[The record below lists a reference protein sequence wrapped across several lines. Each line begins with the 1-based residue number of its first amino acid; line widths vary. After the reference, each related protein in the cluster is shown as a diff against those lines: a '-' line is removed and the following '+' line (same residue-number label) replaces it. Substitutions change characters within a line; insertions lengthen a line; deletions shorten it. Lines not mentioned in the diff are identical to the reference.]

1 MKSTYKVLMFL
12 ALGLLI
18 NGSLAIAHDGVSHF
32 EEFKSKPSTYL
43 SGEAFAEQLNSRNAD
58 KVIALIDAHSMS
70 KKIETAIG
78 QKIPGLAGQLVSGL
92 KRGFINN
99 MFMSM
104 TQNNG
109 SASFRRVITVDGQ
122 KRALVLIDFGDEG
135 LNFLELIPHPKTSK
149 VTDIYVHTS
158 GEKLTDSMAK
168 AMGMLMPDSSNLF
181 KRMLD
186 IKEVDKSLVDKFRQI
201 GQLNRQ
207 GKQAEVYK
215 IFKSFPPKL
224 KRTRFI
230 ASLTAMYSQF
240 YSEAAYDNELKNLD
254 RLHGDDPEL
263 FLLLM
268 DHYFGTEQYDRAIQG
283 LKRLNARFED
293 DSMLHYLMS
302 VTYYTAGK
310 QKDAKSAIN
319 QAIKLEPSKEDLYWF
334 KADILLKLKAYKEL
348 VTLIKKVEK
357 DFEVV
362 LEPDSLMT
370 IEGWKEFF
378 NSKEYKSN
386 F

>member
-1 MKSTYKVLMFL
+1 MKNTNSVLLFL
-12 ALGLLI
+12 VCGLLI
-18 NGSLAIAHDGVSHF
+18 NSNLVLAYDGVSHF
-32 EEFKSKPSTYL
+32 EKFESKPSISL

-58 KVIALIDAHSMS
+58 KVIALIDAHNMS

-78 QKIPGLAGQLVSGL
+78 QKIPGLSGQLVSGL

-99 MFMSM
+99 MFM
-104 TQNNG
+104 TLTKNNG

-201 GQLNRQ
+201 GHLNRQ

-215 IFKSFPPKL
+215 VFKTFPPKL

-268 DHYFGTEQYDRAIQG
+268 DHYFGTEQYDRAIRG

-310 QKDAKSAIN
+310 QNDANTAID
-319 QAIKLEPSKEDLYWF
+319 QAISLEPTNEVLYWF
-334 KADILLKLKAYKEL
+334 KADILIKLKAYNEL
-348 VTLIKKVEK
+348 VSLIKNLEK
-357 DFEVV
+357 DFDAVF
-362 LEPDSLMT
+362 DRNSLST
-370 IEGWKEFF
+370 IEGWEEFF
-378 NSKEYKSN
+378 NSQEYKDN
-386 F
+386 Y